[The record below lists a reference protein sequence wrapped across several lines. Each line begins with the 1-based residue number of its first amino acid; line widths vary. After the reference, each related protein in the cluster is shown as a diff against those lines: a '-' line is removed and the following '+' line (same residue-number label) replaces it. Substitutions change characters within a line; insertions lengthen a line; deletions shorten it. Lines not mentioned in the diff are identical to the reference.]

1 MHNHIFYFKCFLQEA
16 EEMHLKSVRIEG
28 FHSEYS
34 HMRRIFNTWQQ
45 NTYPSIMPVSEFH
58 MKDRLASVASRTNTK
73 YLHTRKP
80 SCKCNIIACTKIEKI
95 SHVQKSLILL
105 RKMHNQLPEFLHY
118 KNHNYTFT
126 VRLSWIMV
134 VLCTSNSSQWSPNC
148 TTCKID
154 NFEWKLV

>member
-58 MKDRLASVASRTNTK
+58 NERQTCVSGFQNK
-73 YLHTRKP
+73 Y
-80 SCKCNIIACTKIEKI
+80 KIPAYK
-95 SHVQKSLILL
+95 KT
-105 RKMHNQLPEFLHY
+105 FL
-118 KNHNYTFT
+118 
-126 VRLSWIMV
+126 
-134 VLCTSNSSQWSPNC
+134 
-148 TTCKID
+148 
-154 NFEWKLV
+154 